1 MTASKNIPTCLRE
14 SPAAMWCSGLRQTAS
29 YSTAR
34 ATLSNIVAF
43 SCLAART
50 IAAEACW
57 TTHGGDHDR
66 CHTEKEVAPISES
79 QFMSGRPLAYTRSC
93 ECFHDGCINAGS
105 GVS

>member
-57 TTHGGDHDR
+57 TTHGGHHDR
-66 CHTEKEVAPISES
+66 CHTEKEVAPDFRVTIHERASPCLHAVLRVLS
-79 QFMSGRPLAYTRSC
+79 RWLHQCR
-93 ECFHDGCINAGS
+93 
-105 GVS
+105 